1 MYIVRVDLKVS
12 GKCRFSRVSSHPV
25 NGGLSRLGVM
35 VLAVFLIIS
44 GGCATAP
51 SPGDAKA
58 LAEFKE
64 LNDPGEPTNRG
75 IFEVNRGLDAVLL
88 KPVATLYRDFT
99 PQFFQDR
106 INDVLD
112 NLHAPVVLLNDL
124 LQGKVERAVT
134 TLTRFVINST
144 IGILGLADMATEMGI
159 EGHDEDFGQTLA
171 VWGVPEGPYVMLPLF
186 GPSNPRDAVGLV
198 VDFLTDP
205 FNIWAANTDRDLAI
219 LARVGTRAVDT
230 RAIHMEALDDLEK
243 NSLDFYATIRS
254 LYRQRRADQINDG
267 KLPPDMPAP
276 GLSRN
281 SPGPVLENPEKDSQV
296 RYPDDAAT
304 VIAEMEDAP
313 DQAVADAGI
322 RSAQSAPAAVDPV
335 TAWARSEL
343 AYRKSAAGRP
353 RSSSAEAGPHL
364 MIEPKAAPKF
374 DVPTAPA
381 LRVHIEIS
389 GIALVETVEST
400 IVR

>member
-1 MYIVRVDLKVS
+1 MCIVRVDLKVS
-12 GKCRFSRVSSHPV
+12 GKRRFSRMSSHPV
-25 NGGLSRLGVM
+25 NGGLSRLGAM
-35 VLAVFLIIS
+35 VLAVFLILT

-51 SPGDAKA
+51 SPSDAEA
-58 LAEFKE
+58 LAEFNE

-75 IFEVNRGLDAVLL
+75 IFEVNRGFDAVLL

-134 TLTRFVINST
+134 TFTRFVINST

-219 LARVGTRAVDT
+219 LARAGTRAVDT

-243 NSLDFYATIRS
+243 NSLDFYTTIRS

-267 KLPPDMPAP
+267 KLPPQMPAP

-281 SPGPVLENPEKDSQV
+281 SPGPVLENSEKTSRV
-296 RYPDDAAT
+296 RYPN
-304 VIAEMEDAP
+304 DAP
-313 DQAVADAGI
+313 DQAVA
-322 RSAQSAPAAVDPV
+322 DPV

-343 AYRKSAAGRP
+343 AYRKLAAGDARP
-353 RSSSAEAGPHL
+353 SSAMRG
-364 MIEPKAAPKF
+364 
-374 DVPTAPA
+374 
-381 LRVHIEIS
+381 HIENP
-389 GIALVETVEST
+389 GFTLVETVETT